1 MLRGGLFMSKGKL
14 LIFLASAFCLAFL
27 GGCQEQSD
35 ARDSASPTRDLP
47 APGISAP
54 VERPADPPVPSAAES
69 PDPAELKRDFLWRE
83 DIEAFSMAYK
93 AKHVDLCYWRDEDSF
108 DRQVKELKEQAH
120 ELTDLEIVLGMKKI
134 INSMQDISS
143 QVYFDDEEYCDEFF
157 PLQFRFMEDGL
168 YIVNVRLGDFPDY
181 QDVLY
186 SKVAAVNEV
195 DEAQIRERV
204 FPLLC
209 GERYE
214 TGRYALYA
222 ARFLP
227 AYLYGTGV
235 ADWDQ
240 EFVFTLEREDGTV
253 YDKKI
258 ETVSGAVNRSARPAV
273 EYPMLFTVNPSEN
286 WYRYAEEDRTLYFA
300 YNTGA
305 DRDDMLRTM
314 FEEIR
319 TVLLEED
326 AKNVVADLRNNN
338 GGDAALL
345 APFVSMLTVLRG
357 QYEKLYV
364 VIGNNTFG
372 SGTNNAKDLSDLDG
386 AILIG
391 EPTGDPLY
399 GLSGQDTFSLP
410 NSGLRCTYT
419 TGIDTPD
426 FGRTHLD
433 FDDSPLWPDVY
444 APNTIGNYRNQT
456 DAVWEY
462 IMTAA

>member
-1 MLRGGLFMSKGKL
+1 MSKGNRPAL
-14 LIFLASAFCLAFL
+14 LLLTLGLIFL

-54 VERPADPPVPSAAES
+54 VDSPIPSAAES
-69 PDPAELKRDFLWRE
+69 LDPAEFKRDFLWQE

-93 AKHVDLCYWRDEDSF
+93 AKHVDLFYWRDEDSF
-108 DRQVKELKEQAH
+108 DRQVEELKEQAH
-120 ELTDLEIVLGMKKI
+120 GLTDLEIVLGMKKI
-134 INSMQDISS
+134 INSMQDLFS
-143 QVYFDDEEYCDEFF
+143 QVYFEDEEYCDEFF

-168 YIVNVRLGDFPDY
+168 YIVNVRLGGFPDY

-186 SKVAAVNEV
+186 SKVAAVNGV

-204 FPLLC
+204 FPILC

-214 TGRYALYA
+214 TGRHALYA
-222 ARFLP
+222 ARFIP

-235 ADWDQ
+235 ADWNG

-258 ETVSGAVNRSARPAV
+258 ETVSGAVRQSARPAV

-286 WYRYAEEDRTLYFA
+286 WYRYAAEDRTLYFA
-300 YNTGA
+300 YNTSS
-305 DRDDMLRTM
+305 DSNDILRPM
-314 FEEIR
+314 FEEMR
-319 TVLLEED
+319 TVLIEED
-326 AKNVVADLRNNN
+326 VKNIVVDLRNNR
-338 GGDAALL
+338 GGNAALL
-345 APFVSMLTVLRG
+345 DPFISMLTVLRA

-364 VIGNNTFG
+364 VIGNDTFG
-372 SGTNNAKDLSDLDG
+372 SGTQNAKDLADLDG

-399 GLSGQDTFSLP
+399 GLSGQDAFSLP

-419 TGIDTPD
+419 TRIDTPD

-444 APNTIGNYRNQT
+444 ARNTIGNYRNQT

-462 IMTAA
+462 IIAA